1 MTVRITGVPF
11 DQITPRI
18 QEALDEALA
27 TTLGKQQAAL
37 VKANPV
43 DSGRMASSW
52 QIGQNS
58 RPTPAD
64 RGEGWANPGDARVEI
79 LEYTPKIT
87 FKGDWYISN
96 AAPYAQFIAYNYPP
110 SATKA
115 QKDWFTSIANQTG
128 NVFTTQFNK
137 VKP

>member
-18 QEALDEALA
+18 QEALDTALA
-27 TTLGKQQAAL
+27 GILNLQQDKLNA
-37 VKANPV
+37 ANPR

-52 QIGQNS
+52 RVGHNT
-58 RPTPAD
+58 RPDAD
-64 RGEGWANPGDARVEI
+64 RGKDWESTTGVKW
-79 LEYTPKIT
+79 EYESKIT
-87 FKGDWYISN
+87 FDGTWYISN
-96 AAPYAQFIAYNYPP
+96 NVPYSVFIAYNYPP
-110 SATKA
+110 TATKA

-128 NVFTTQFNK
+128 VVFTRQFNK